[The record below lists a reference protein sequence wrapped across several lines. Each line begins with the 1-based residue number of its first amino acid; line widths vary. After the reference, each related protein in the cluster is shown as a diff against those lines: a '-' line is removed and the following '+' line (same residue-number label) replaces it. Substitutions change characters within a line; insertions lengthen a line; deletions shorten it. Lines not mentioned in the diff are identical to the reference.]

1 MDARKTLL
9 DKLEALDALDED
21 HLPVVTLDEYFDGN
35 AQEDSI
41 APNHGA
47 TAVRPCARSTPISRP
62 SPGAPTCKASTW
74 ACTRIGAWRWNAMTG
89 PPPRTS
95 T

>member
-41 APNHGA
+41 APNSMGLRPSDPARDPRPFPGHRPAPRRARRLRGPAPGLGHGA
-47 TAVRPCARSTPISRP
+47 GMR
-62 SPGAPTCKASTW
+62 
-74 ACTRIGAWRWNAMTG
+74 
-89 PPPRTS
+89 
-95 T
+95 

>member
-35 AQEDSI
+35 E
-41 APNHGA
+41 
-47 TAVRPCARSTPISRP
+47 
-62 SPGAPTCKASTW
+62 
-74 ACTRIGAWRWNAMTG
+74 
-89 PPPRTS
+89 
-95 T
+95 